1 MELMEHG
8 GDICGMVHACIHSGL
23 TSPLARSIIST
34 VQVSN
39 LPKLEAMSVL
49 IDCPEEDEAH
59 ESGDD

>member
-1 MELMEHG
+1 MRDGHG
-8 GDICGMVHACIHSGL
+8 MYSQWLDKPAS
-23 TSPLARSIIST
+23 SIIST

-49 IDCPEEDEAH
+49 IDCPDEDDDY